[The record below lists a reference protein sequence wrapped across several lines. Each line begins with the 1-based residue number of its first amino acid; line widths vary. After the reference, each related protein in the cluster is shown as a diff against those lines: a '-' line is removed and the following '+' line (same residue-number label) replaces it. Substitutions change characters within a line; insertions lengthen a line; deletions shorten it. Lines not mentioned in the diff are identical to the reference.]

1 MSIHP
6 GIEAS
11 TERLDVVAS
20 LRPRLADVTAGAP
33 GVDVDALIG
42 EAFDE
47 LMPASVTTFLP
58 ILVERR
64 VRDRVRHL
72 PTQQPPA

>member
-1 MSIHP
+1 MAIHP

-20 LRPRLADVTAGAP
+20 LRPRLADVTADAP

-42 EAFDE
+42 EAFE
-47 LMPASVTTFLP
+47 LMPASVTTYLP

-72 PTQQPPA
+72 PAQQSPA

>member
-1 MSIHP
+1 
-6 GIEAS
+6 
-11 TERLDVVAS
+11 
-20 LRPRLADVTAGAP
+20 
-33 GVDVDALIG
+33 VDVDALIG

-47 LMPASVTTFLP
+47 LMPASVTTYLP

-72 PTQQPPA
+72 PTQPPAG